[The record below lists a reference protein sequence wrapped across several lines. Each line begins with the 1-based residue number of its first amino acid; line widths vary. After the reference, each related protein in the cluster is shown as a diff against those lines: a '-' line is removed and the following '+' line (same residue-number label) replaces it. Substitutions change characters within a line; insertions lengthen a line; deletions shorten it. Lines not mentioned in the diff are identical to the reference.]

1 MTPGSPTPAPSE
13 APPPPPDSPGPPP
26 GKAGTQSDTRF
37 RPSLSEDRPQGGGA
51 KGGRSGGRSAALQ
64 AFFIANSGR
73 ALMPA
78 GENSGAL
85 KPTVRP
91 ED

>member
-1 MTPGSPTPAPSE
+1 M
-13 APPPPPDSPGPPP
+13 D
-26 GKAGTQSDTRF
+26 
-37 RPSLSEDRPQGGGA
+37 GGA
-51 KGGRSGGRSAALQ
+51 KGRAAGRSAALQ

-85 KPTVRP
+85 KPTVRN